1 MKIAF
6 PKQRV
11 MHRRKQPRPSIL
23 NREAFF
29 GVPGKVL
36 TCLEAMAVYHKI
48 QDFLDLCDV
57 ETEID
62 YREEEEELTQEEAAE
77 ARSMMKEIADDYR
90 ARMDDDGHWNDVLV
104 NAINWTIGTGTET
117 IDLTSEAITK
127 GCELLKNQDWR
138 TTCEY

>member
-11 MHRRKQPRPSIL
+11 THRRKQPRPSIV
-23 NREAFF
+23 NQNPFF

-36 TCLEAMAVYHKI
+36 SYQEAMAVYYKV
-48 QDFLDLCDV
+48 QEFLDMWDV

-62 YREEEEELTQEEAAE
+62 YREEEEEFTKEEAAE

-90 ARMDDDGHWNDVLV
+90 GRLDDDGHWNEVLM
-104 NAINWTIGTGTET
+104 NAINWTMG
-117 IDLTSEAITK
+117 
-127 GCELLKNQDWR
+127 R
-138 TTCEY
+138 

>member
-48 QDFLDLCDV
+48 QDFLDLWDV

-62 YREEEEELTQEEAAE
+62 YREEEEEFTKEEAAE
-77 ARSMMKEIADDYR
+77 ARRMMKEIADDYR
-90 ARMDDDGHWNDVLV
+90 GRLDDDGHWNEVLA
-104 NAINWTIGTGTET
+104 NAINWTIG
-117 IDLTSEAITK
+117 
-127 GCELLKNQDWR
+127 R
-138 TTCEY
+138 